1 MGRLELW
8 TLILTPSLTISAL
21 GLVKIWCKVTKTFC
35 LGCHNGQQPEI
46 SGMQKCFIRLLA
58 LSEFRNAFNWSTQKL
73 GHLSVSPPV
82 KMLHHEGP
90 CRSLPLFQPICS
102 NVAQCPIVGM
112 SQLRLQYGQW
122 VTDYWPYN
130 NTKIIF
136 TNHNTYSEVF
146 FYK

>member
-1 MGRLELW
+1 MFHKIVSNK
-8 TLILTPSLTISAL
+8 TLYKNFVMLVPADFDGISSPERSMRVVCRNKSHAWCNN
-21 GLVKIWCKVTKTFC
+21 IWPAA
-35 LGCHNGQQPEI
+35 QQ
-46 SGMQKCFIRLLA
+46 QNA